1 MAPSPL
7 ISIITPVYNGEKYIA
22 ETIDSVLNASIN
34 IPFEYLVL
42 NDGSQDSTLAI
53 LESYGDKIQTISHE
67 NMGESAT
74 VNFGLENARGKFILV
89 ISADDPLL
97 TGELVNRAVQILES
111 EPLIV
116 ALYPDWRI
124 IDEFGTTLKVNI
136 LPDYSD
142 EIMIGRCRCLPG
154 PGVIFRKDAAIKI
167 GGRRARWKYVGDYDF
182 WLRLSRVGRIQRLPG
197 VLAQWRDNEDSTS
210 ISQRG
215 HAMALDRIQVMED
228 FISEHNIPFKLSRKA
243 IANTYCVAARLAF
256 FDSTVEGRTLLFKAF
271 KHRHGWPEEARIHI
285 VLYLLLT
292 PISTFLVKQF
302 PSITARIVRH

>member
-1 MAPSPL
+1 MAPTPL
-7 ISIITPVYNGEKYIA
+7 ISIITPVYNGENYIA

-34 IPFEYLVL
+34 IPLEYLVL

-53 LESYGDKIQTISHE
+53 LERYGDRIRTFSHE

-74 VNFGLENARGKFILV
+74 VNFGLENARGRFILV

-97 TGELVNRAVQILES
+97 TGELINRAVKILES
-111 EPLIV
+111 EPQIV

-124 IDEFGTTLKVNI
+124 IDECGATLKVNI
-136 LPDYSD
+136 LPEYSD
-142 EIMIGRCRCLPG
+142 EIMVGRCRCLPG
-154 PGVIFRKDAAIKI
+154 PGVVFRKDAAIKI
-167 GGRRARWKYVGDYDF
+167 GGRRAKWKYVGDYDF

-215 HAMALDRIQVMED
+215 QAMAMDRIKVMED
-228 FISEHNIPFKLSRKA
+228 FISEHHLPLKLSRKA
-243 IANTYCVAARLAF
+243 IANAYCLAARLAF
-256 FDSTVEGRTLLFKAF
+256 FDSTVQGRTLLFKAI

-285 VLYLLLT
+285 VIYLLLT
-292 PISTFLVKQF
+292 PISTFLLKLF
-302 PSITARIVRH
+302 PSITEKIVRY

>member
-1 MAPSPL
+1 MAPTPI

-97 TGELVNRAVQILES
+97 TGELINKAVQILES

-124 IDEFGTTLKVNI
+124 IDKFGTTLKVNI

-210 ISQRG
+210 IAQRG
-215 HAMALDRIQVMED
+215 HAMALDRVHVMED
-228 FISEHNIPFKLSRKA
+228 FISEHDIPLKLSRKA
-243 IANTYCVAARLAF
+243 IANAHCVAARLAF
-256 FDSTVEGRTLLFKAF
+256 FDSTVEGRTLLFKAI

-302 PSITARIVRH
+302 PSIMARIVRH

>member
-1 MAPSPL
+1 MAPTPL
-7 ISIITPVYNGEKYIA
+7 ISIITPVFNGEKYIA
-22 ETIDSVLNASIN
+22 ETVDSVLNASIN

-42 NDGSQDSTLAI
+42 NDGSQDTTLAI

-74 VNFGLENARGKFILV
+74 VNSGLENARGKYILV

-97 TGELVNRAVQILES
+97 TGELVDKAIQILEG
-111 EPLIV
+111 EPLVV
-116 ALYPDWRI
+116 ALYPDWKI
-124 IDEFGTTLKVNI
+124 IDEYGNTLKVKI
-136 LPDYSD
+136 LPEYSD

-154 PGVIFRKDAAIKI
+154 PGVVFRKDAAIKI
-167 GGRRARWKYVGDYDF
+167 GGRRAKWKYVGDYDF

-215 HAMALDRIQVMED
+215 QAMALDRIQVMED
-228 FISEHNIPFKLSRKA
+228 FISEHDIPLNLSRKA
-243 IANTYCVAARLAF
+243 IANAYCVAARLAF
-256 FDSTVEGRTLLFKAF
+256 FDSTVEGRTLLFKAI

-292 PISTFLVKQF
+292 PISTFLLKQF
-302 PSITARIVRH
+302 PSITARIVRY

>member
-1 MAPSPL
+1 MAPTPL

-97 TGELVNRAVQILES
+97 TGELINKAVQILES

-124 IDEFGTTLKVNI
+124 IDKFGTTLKVNI

-167 GGRRARWKYVGDYDF
+167 GGRRAKWKYVGDYDF

-215 HAMALDRIQVMED
+215 QAMALDRIQVMED
-228 FISEHNIPFKLSRKA
+228 FIIEHDIPLKLSRKA
-243 IANTYCVAARLAF
+243 IANAYCLAARLAF
-256 FDSTVEGRTLLFKAF
+256 FDSRVKGRTLLFKAI
-271 KHRHGWPEEARIHI
+271 KHRHGWPEEARVHI
-285 VLYLLLT
+285 VAYLLLM
-292 PISTFLVKQF
+292 PMSTLMMRIF
-302 PSITARIVRH
+302 PSIKARIINY